1 MSTEVGVV
9 VGEVVVVVH
18 VAGVVVVVGVVHV
31 VVSVVVAVAGEEEED
46 EEDEENDL
54 GGSISGSCSLFVVF
68 IVDDVCSN
76 DTNATPHMVSVRP
89 RKRNKVT
96 GSFKPMKPI
105 SAAKNGFVTS
115 TTITRRAPIIA
126 ID

>member
-18 VAGVVVVVGVVHV
+18 VAGVVVVSVVVHV
-31 VVSVVVAVAGEEEED
+31 VVSVVVAVVGEEEED
-46 EEDEENDL
+46 DENDL

-89 RKRNKVT
+89 KIRNKVT

-115 TTITRRAPIIA
+115 TTITRRAPIMA

>member
-1 MSTEVGVV
+1 MSTEVGEV
-9 VGEVVVVVH
+9 VGDVVVVVH
-18 VAGVVVVVGVVHV
+18 VAVVVVVV
-31 VVSVVVAVAGEEEED
+31 VVVVAVVVAVAGED
-46 EEDEENDL
+46 EEDKEDDL
-54 GGSISGSCSLFVVF
+54 EGSISESCSLFVVF

-89 RKRNKVT
+89 KIRNKVT

-115 TTITRRAPIIA
+115 TTITRRAPII
-126 ID
+126 DMD